1 MLQNFTHNLIS
12 RLQVGP
18 DNTRVGL
25 ATFSD
30 NATIRFQLNTYQRQG
45 DMLSAVDAL
54 PYTAGRTNTADA
66 LRKMTSQMFTSG
78 SGDRPGVPNYAI
90 IISDGVSTVN
100 QQDTLPAA
108 VQAKNSGIH
117 ILAVTIIPEG
127 PTLELKGVV
136 NDPYEYNLF
145 SLTSFNDLATIQNR
159 FQAAI
164 CNSELLII
172 RLFERL
178 LFYYS

>member
-1 MLQNFTHNLIS
+1 MLNFTHNLIS
-12 RLQVGP
+12 RLEIGP
-18 DNTRVGL
+18 DSTRVGL

-30 NATIRFQLNTYQRQG
+30 QATIRFQLNTFQRKG
-45 DMLSAVDAL
+45 DILNTVDAL
-54 PYTAGRTNTADA
+54 PYTAGRTNTSDA

-78 SGDRPGVPNYAI
+78 NGDRATAPNYAI
-90 IISDGVSTVN
+90 LITDGVSTVN

-117 ILAVTIIPEG
+117 VMAVTVIPQG
-127 PTLELKGVV
+127 PTLELKGIV

-145 SLTSFNDLATIQNR
+145 TLNSFNDLATIQNQ

-164 CNSELLII
+164 CNSKC
-172 RLFERL
+172 F
-178 LFYYS
+178 